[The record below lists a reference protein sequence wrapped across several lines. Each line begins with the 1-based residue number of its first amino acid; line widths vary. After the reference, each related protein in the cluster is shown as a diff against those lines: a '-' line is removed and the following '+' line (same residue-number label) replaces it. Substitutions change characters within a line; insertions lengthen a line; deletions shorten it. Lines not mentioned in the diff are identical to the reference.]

1 MRRRSGW
8 RFLLAGLLFAV
19 TALLLFAWHAARW
32 LNVPDPP
39 AKADVIVVLAG
50 RYERAMHA
58 ADLYRQGL
66 APRVALSEV
75 VPDPSAARLEALGIR
90 LASPLEVQRR
100 ILAAKGVPESAIEVL
115 PGQSLSTADE
125 AERIAAR
132 YGKAGARVLTVTSP
146 SHVRRARMIV
156 ADALEGRGAALA
168 VCATPEAFPDA
179 WWRSQDAAREVL
191 LEWAKIAFWLGGGR
205 YRAAPRSKCA
215 PATAMAPGC
224 LLPYPALIEP
234 PAIRRSP
241 HEVSTVLRSTR

>member
-1 MRRRSGW
+1 MATERRPGELQRSSLHNADAGAGVK
-8 RFLLAGLLFAV
+8 RSLLLRALVLAALASV
-19 TALLLFAWHAARW
+19 AMLLLFAWHAARW
-32 LNVPDPP
+32 LNVPDAP

-66 APRVALSEV
+66 APRVALSEA

-125 AERIAAR
+125 GEKIAAR
-132 YGKAGARVLTVTSP
+132 YGKAGARVLAVTSP
-146 SHVRRARMIV
+146 SHVRRARMIL
-156 ADALEGRGAALA
+156 ADALEDRGAALA

-205 YRAAPRSKCA
+205 YQASAKAP
-215 PATAMAPGC
+215 
-224 LLPYPALIEP
+224 
-234 PAIRRSP
+234 
-241 HEVSTVLRSTR
+241 